1 MLSGCMGK
9 AFVQM
14 LNCNAA
20 RCRRKPDLRALL
32 LLFCTCSEQTRVSI

>member
-32 LLFCTCSEQTRVSI
+32 LLLCAYSKHV